1 MIYILIFLQIPYFQP
16 EILRLIDKAVLS
28 TFVREEDGAMAVA
41 EAEVEPGDA
50 SAKSV
55 GEQPD
60 GQADAFEDGR
70 MQPQERNFWHCSKQF
85 SERVRSSPRGSPF

>member
-60 GQADAFEDGR
+60 GQGKD
-70 MQPQERNFWHCSKQF
+70 
-85 SERVRSSPRGSPF
+85 RGLVVIVPPSGCL